1 MFVKK
6 LFILMLLLLVFD
18 EEKYSDRRTNIPIE
32 ETTVSLNKFVFI
44 KR

>member
-6 LFILMLLLLVFD
+6 LFILMLLLLVFG

-32 ETTVSLNKFVFI
+32 ETINCI
-44 KR
+44 IE